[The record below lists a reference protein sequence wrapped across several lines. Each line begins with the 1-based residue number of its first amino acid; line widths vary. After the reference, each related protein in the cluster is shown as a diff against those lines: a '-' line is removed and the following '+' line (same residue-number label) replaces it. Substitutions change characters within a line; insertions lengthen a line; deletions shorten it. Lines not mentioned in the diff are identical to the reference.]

1 MSFRENLKSE
11 LSFQGILV
19 KELSAKTG
27 IKKRTLD
34 NYLREK
40 GSIPPA
46 DFAVKIASALDVSV
60 EFLVTGKDRK
70 IKTQN
75 IELFPADVRL
85 ISEKI
90 SKLDVNDRKLI
101 RVLVDELETQRLS
114 KTNITISTESEHNI

>member
-46 DFAVKIASALDVSV
+46 DFAVKIASALDVTV

-75 IELFPADVRL
+75 VELFPADVRL

-90 SKLDVNDRKLI
+90 SKLDMNDRKLI
-101 RVLVDELETQRLS
+101 RVLVDELEYQHVSS
-114 KTNITISTESEHNI
+114 KEHPAPTESENNQ

>member
-46 DFAVKIASALDVSV
+46 DFAVKIASALDVTV

-90 SKLDVNDRKLI
+90 SKLNVNDRKLI

-114 KTNITISTESEHNI
+114 SSKSSLCAESETII

>member
-27 IKKRTLD
+27 INKRTLD

-46 DFAVKIASALDVSV
+46 DFAVKIASALDVTV

-75 IELFPADVRL
+75 VELFPADVRL

-101 RVLVDELETQRLS
+101 RVLVDELENQHVS
-114 KTNITISTESEHNI
+114 KENVSIIVESENPI